1 MIIRLFVYAVC
12 AGVLLLASCSD
23 APEPPTSPTP
33 PAAAPSSVPSPP
45 AGTAHKVCLAISSD
59 GLGDSGYNDMQYA
72 ALVAARARHGF
83 ALDIATLQDNQP
95 DPAGLAL
102 GQLLERNC
110 TVMIAGQ
117 GWSMLATV
125 ERLAPQHPQV
135 RFFVVDATP
144 AVFAPN
150 VAGSRFHV
158 EEAAFQAGYLAAAV
172 STTKAL
178 ASVGG
183 AAAPAV
189 LDFIQGFEAGAI
201 YQNPRCALHRIFL
214 SEAHPQANPWN
225 SPAKAQAVAQALTRE
240 HKVDVLFAVAGGS
253 NSGIFRAAAEAG
265 LRAVGV
271 DTDQDHL
278 AKGVILASVM
288 KRVDVALENVLDAIM
303 TNTFENRQYSFSLRN
318 GGVGLSP
325 MTYTRAA
332 LPANLPAEL
341 DEIRR
346 RIIAGDILVPASQ

>member
-1 MIIRLFVYAVC
+1 MNIRLVVSVVL
-12 AGVLLLASCSD
+12 AGMLLMASCSD
-23 APEPPTSPTP
+23 TPETPSPPKS
-33 PAAAPSSVPSPP
+33 PAAAPSAAPP
-45 AGTAHKVCLAISSD
+45 APGGAAHKVCLAISSD

-72 ALVAARARHGF
+72 ALVAGRARHEF
-83 ALDIATLQDNQP
+83 VMDITTLQDNQP

-110 TVMIAGQ
+110 TVVIAGQ
-117 GWSMLATV
+117 GWSMLAAV

-214 SEAHPQANPWN
+214 SEANPEANPWN
-225 SPAKAQAVAQALTRE
+225 SPAKAQAVAQALARE

-253 NSGIFRAAAEAG
+253 NTGVFRAATEGG

-278 AKGVILASVM
+278 AKGVILTSVM

-303 TNTFENRQYSFSLRN
+303 SNTFENKQYSFSLRN

-332 LPANLPAEL
+332 LPPKLPAEL